1 MKKIYK
7 FYHSLPDW
15 LKSVLTVLCVF
26 AIPMIL
32 VIIII
37 SLASCEYIQE
47 NKVDTW
53 IQALS
58 ESDSNA
64 EDIEDQSFQKEHSD
78 FNEAHPVGDK
88 PYEKEVVII

>member
-7 FYHSLPDW
+7 LYHTLPDW

-64 EDIEDQSFQKEHSD
+64 EDVEDQSYQKEHRD
-78 FNEAHPVGDK
+78 YNEAPPVGDK
-88 PYEKEVVII
+88 PFEKEVVII